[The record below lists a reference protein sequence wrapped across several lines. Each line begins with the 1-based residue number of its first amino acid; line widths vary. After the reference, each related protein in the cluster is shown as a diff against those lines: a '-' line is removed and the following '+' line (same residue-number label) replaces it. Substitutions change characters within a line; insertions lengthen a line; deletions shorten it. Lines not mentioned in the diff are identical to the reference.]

1 MFATVK
7 KHIVNVL
14 WQSDWMFSVFKESD
28 SEDDNDEEEEATE
41 HEQYQ
46 YIIQYV
52 VLFYCACQNIGNLE
66 ITAIASFALF

>member
-46 YIIQYV
+46 YIIQ
-52 VLFYCACQNIGNLE
+52 
-66 ITAIASFALF
+66 